1 MNLTVG
7 VTGHRD
13 LVASEVPA
21 LRNQVRAFFV
31 DLKASFPGLDLQ
43 LLSPL
48 AEGSDQL
55 VAEVAL
61 ELGIPLVVPLP
72 MSQADY
78 EKDFS
83 HDAALD
89 QFRNLLEHAE
99 IIPLPLA
106 TDRPEPTD
114 AAEASE
120 REMQYMQVGVFVSN
134 HCQVLLALWDGKV
147 GGEPGGTSTVVN
159 YHLTGVMPGYSIS
172 EESPNLLADNENDL
186 VHHLVVSRDR
196 PDGMPADG
204 LNPGEASWLT
214 AHFKR
219 STGPHMPA
227 EYRDMLLRLEEF
239 NADHQKYEQTIFEE
253 CSGLLEGVPDLQL
266 PGGIDFVNRLF
277 SHTDWLAVHFQKRFN
292 QGMLW
297 THALAVIMGIVFIV
311 YAEFDAAQWVLYLFL
326 ALFLAGVIIFAIGEH
341 RQWHRKYLD
350 YRALAEG
357 LRVQLYW
364 NLAGVVETRSAI
376 FAYDNFL
383 QKQDVDL
390 GWIRHVMRSA
400 SLRRDRIHPPD
411 PAWVEWV
418 TRQWIGEPDGDIG
431 QLAYYRRR
439 SEVKSAN
446 YRRTTRLASIS
457 LWLGISFA
465 IILVVA
471 TGRMSEY
478 QRQLLL
484 VLMGVL
490 PLVAGVRD
498 TYSHKKAERELIK
511 QYRFMGQV
519 FSNARRLLS
528 GSTDL
533 KFRRRVL
540 KAVGN
545 AALEEHAE
553 WLLMHR
559 ERPLEHG
566 GLG

>member
-13 LVASEVPA
+13 LVEDEVPA
-21 LRNQVRAFFV
+21 LRNQVRAFFIH
-31 DLKASFPGLDLQ
+31 LRESFPGLELQ

-61 ELGIPLVVPLP
+61 ELDIPLVVPLP
-72 MSQADY
+72 MSQAEY
-78 EKDFS
+78 EQDFS
-83 HDAALD
+83 HDAALTR
-89 QFRNLLEHAE
+89 FRSLLERAE
-99 IIPLPLA
+99 IVPLPLA
-106 TDRPEPTD
+106 IDRPEPV
-114 AAEASE
+114 AAQPTPE
-120 REMQYMQVGVFVSN
+120 RELQYMQAGVFISN
-134 HCQVLLALWDGKV
+134 HCQVLLALWDGKR
-147 GGEPGGTSTVVN
+147 GGEPGGTSAVVN
-159 YHLTGVMPGYSIS
+159 YHLTAVMPGYSIS

-186 VHHLVVSRDR
+186 VYHIVVSRDR
-196 PDGMPADG
+196 ADG
-204 LNPGEASWLT
+204 APAEGLAPGEESWLS
-214 AHFKR
+214 AHFER
-219 STGPHMPA
+219 AESRRMPA
-227 EYRDMLLRLEEF
+227 EYSDMLLRLQEF
-239 NADHQKYEQTIFEE
+239 NADHLKYEERIVAE
-253 CSGLLEGVPDLQL
+253 CAGLLDDSPDLKL
-266 PGGIDFVNRLF
+266 PGGVDFVNRLF

-292 QGMLW
+292 QGMFV
-297 THALAVIMGIVFIV
+297 THALAVVMGIVFIV
-311 YAEFDAAQWVLYLFL
+311 YAEFDGTTWMLFLFL
-326 ALFLAGVIIFAIGEH
+326 ALFLAGVLVFSVGEK

-364 NLAGVVETRSAI
+364 NLAGVVETHSAI

-411 PAWVEWV
+411 PGWVDWV
-418 TRQWIGEPDGDIG
+418 SRQWIGDSGGETG

-439 SEVKSAN
+439 SEIKSAN

-457 LWLGISFA
+457 LWLGIGFA
-465 IILVVA
+465 VVLAVA
-471 TGRMSEY
+471 TGTMSEY

-490 PLVAGVRD
+490 PLVAGIRD
-498 TYSHKKAERELIK
+498 AYSHKKAERELIK
-511 QYRFMGQV
+511 QYRFMGNV
-519 FSNARRLLS
+519 FGNARRLLNS
-528 GSTDL
+528 SDDL
-533 KFRRRVL
+533 AFRRRVL

-566 GLG
+566 GLA

>member
-13 LVASEVPA
+13 LVESEVPA
-21 LRNQVRAFFV
+21 LRDQVRAFFRA
-31 DLKASFPGLDLQ
+31 LGEEFPGLDLQ

-72 MSQADY
+72 MSQQDY
-78 EKDFS
+78 ERDF
-83 HDAALD
+83 
-89 QFRNLLEHAE
+89 
-99 IIPLPLA
+99 
-106 TDRPEPTD
+106 TD
-114 AAEASE
+114 AAVLDRFRTLLDQAE
-120 REMQYMQVGVFVSN
+120 RVPLPPAADRPGPLSAAATTERDLQYMQAGVFVSN
-134 HCQVLLALWDGKV
+134 HCQVLLALWDGKE
-147 GGEPGGTSTVVN
+147 GGEPGGTSAVVK
-159 YHLTGVMPGYSIS
+159 YHLTAVMPGYSIA

-186 VHHLVVSRDR
+186 VYHIVVSRQR
-196 PDGMPADG
+196 PDGAPQAG
-204 LNPGEASWLT
+204 LNPGDGAWLS
-214 AHFKR
+214 AHFQR
-219 STGPHMPA
+219 AEDQRMPE

-239 NADHQKYEQTIFEE
+239 NKDFAKYEGRIMAES
-253 CSGLLEGVPDLQL
+253 SGLLEQAPGL
-266 PGGIDFVNRLF
+266 PLPAGAEFVDRLF
-277 SHTDWLAVHFQKRFN
+277 SHTDWLAVHFQQRFN
-292 QGMLW
+292 QGMFS
-297 THALAVIMGIVFIV
+297 THALAVVMGIVFIV
-311 YAEFDAAQWVLYLFL
+311 FAEFDGGRWMLFLFL
-326 ALFLAGVIIFAIGEH
+326 ALFLAGVLVFSIGER

-364 NLAGVVETRSAI
+364 NLAGVVETHSAV

-400 SLRRDRIHPPD
+400 SLRRDRMHPPD
-411 PAWVEWV
+411 ERWVSWV
-418 TRQWIGEPDGDIG
+418 TEQWIGETDGDSG
-431 QLAYYRRR
+431 QLAYYHRR
-439 SEVKSAN
+439 SEVKSED
-446 YRRTTRLASIS
+446 YRRTTRLGSIS
-457 LWLGISFA
+457 LWLGILFA
-465 IILVVA
+465 VVLAAA
-471 TGRMSEY
+471 TGRISED

-484 VLMGVL
+484 VLMGIL
-490 PLVAGVRD
+490 PLIAGVRD

-511 QYRFMGQV
+511 QYRFMGKV
-519 FSNARRLLS
+519 FGNARRLLN
-528 GSTDL
+528 GSNDL
-533 KFRRRVL
+533 AFRRRVL

-566 GLG
+566 GL